1 MGCSVSRLELRAG
14 RGSTESGLRSIK
26 HKIVDEVSRCDRGI
40 VTCTYS
46 SDTAK
51 LLAKESVGRNSVVA
65 PPNDYKKPPQPPVTE
80 NVRRGLEAKS
90 IKSTNYEENNYDGEL
105 EGDGGGK
112 GGGSVI
118 SDFDGALWMASPS
131 FREYCLPEVDGDD
144 SDDDSVVKGI
154 ATVIVKGNSNFRSNH
169 IIFFL
174 SNFNNS
180 RIYYKETICTDN
192 PDLENISNKE
202 NVGRD
207 MEVSFDLHMHLPNC
221 LEIKARLSTVYNFF
235 LSNYKNYF

>member
-169 IIFFL
+169 IIFF
-174 SNFNNS
+174 S
-180 RIYYKETICTDN
+180 I
-192 PDLENISNKE
+192 
-202 NVGRD
+202 
-207 MEVSFDLHMHLPNC
+207 
-221 LEIKARLSTVYNFF
+221 
-235 LSNYKNYF
+235 